1 MHIQC
6 TDEGMFNFWLLYKK
20 LIKIIISLMIHL
32 LADDSYVMSSLC
44 IIFGVRSL
52 KHFMYSSCELK
63 FDG

>member
-1 MHIQC
+1 
-6 TDEGMFNFWLLYKK
+6 
-20 LIKIIISLMIHL
+20 MIHL

-63 FDG
+63 FDGWSSNIPYVFWGHDFQAEIQLTQFF